1 MKVAIE
7 SRNVGMTPRWK
18 KEMRRGWAIS
28 SEAVRISP
36 TDE

>member
-18 KEMRRGWAIS
+18 KEI
-28 SEAVRISP
+28 EAQDGRSRWRL
-36 TDE
+36 